1 MWFSD
6 SAIASGGLAGL
17 FLLAFFSTRANR
29 KGIYIGMVATA
40 LFSGCATATSGA
52 KPLIN
57 LAPYN
62 FGWNELTIGA
72 VGHVV
77 MLIFGYLGSLLFTS
91 DQSAAREMTFW
102 KWIEIRRAKTE
113 TAVPV

>member
-1 MWFSD
+1 
-6 SAIASGGLAGL
+6 
-17 FLLAFFSTRANR
+17 
-29 KGIYIGMVATA
+29 
-40 LFSGCATATSGA
+40 
-52 KPLIN
+52 
-57 LAPYN
+57 
-62 FGWNELTIGA
+62 LTIGA

>member
-1 MWFSD
+1 
-6 SAIASGGLAGL
+6 
-17 FLLAFFSTRANR
+17 
-29 KGIYIGMVATA
+29 MVATA
-40 LFSGCATATSGA
+40 LFTGWATATARA

-62 FGWNELTIGA
+62 FAWNELTIGA

-91 DQSAAREMTFW
+91 DPKSQSSHCR
-102 KWIEIRRAKTE
+102 
-113 TAVPV
+113 VLVS